1 MRSKN
6 IITIVISV
14 VIVALI
20 LDISYARTFELIFQV
35 NNLDLNLLIFVIVS
49 SVCIIGQY
57 YILEFIKK
65 TKIKVMLW
73 KNTRNILKVNFHQIV
88 TFIQYFLAAIILV
101 VIFQIT
107 ILSQYTVSL
116 LIISSTISYILSI
129 ILISLLTSKF
139 FFWFKSD
146 KNFVVFLYGLAS
158 AILVI
163 NLCSTFIFTES
174 ILFGKPLQLGPHFG
188 TSGFTPVL
196 GSNMSIIEDL
206 YFVTSIG
213 SFLLLW
219 FATVMLLFHNK
230 YRNDE
235 GKKGSIAKYFVIS
248 LIPLI
253 YFLSQY
259 ILLFLNIFSP
269 MINEIPIQLSIIL
282 TLVFLLSKPIGGI
295 LFGAVFFLLRRDLP
309 DKSPVNDYLIVSS
322 FGILILFVANQGVAL
337 SNALYPP
344 FGLVTISFLGLA
356 SYMFLVGLYSSAIS
370 SAQDR
375 NLRKIMK
382 NSVIDQSKLLSS
394 LGYAEMERQI
404 ENKVSKIAKNKKTIL
419 ESETYISSSFGDEEI
434 TQYLDFLI
442 NEMSNQYNSKDN
454 VEKKRDS
461 RLECLKCKIIFPT
474 KENLIQHLKNNHRA
488 DGQKDIN

>member
-6 IITIVISV
+6 IITIIISV

-20 LDISYARTFELIFQV
+20 FDISYARTFELIFHS
-35 NNLDLNLLIFVIVS
+35 NNLNLNVLLFVIVS

-57 YILEFIKK
+57 YILEFIKMK
-65 TKIKVMLW
+65 KVMW
-73 KNTRNILKVNFHQIV
+73 GDNTNNILKVNLRQIV
-88 TFIQYFLAAIILV
+88 TVIQYFLAAIILV

-146 KNFVVFLYGLAS
+146 KNFVVFLYGFAS

-163 NLCSTFIFTES
+163 NLCITFIFTES
-174 ILFGKPLQLGPHFG
+174 ILFGKPPQLGPHFG
-188 TSGFTPVL
+188 TGGFTPES
-196 GSNMSIIEDL
+196 GSNLSIIEDL
-206 YFVTSIG
+206 YIITSIG
-213 SFLLLW
+213 SFLILW
-219 FATVMLLFHNK
+219 FATVMFLFPHK
-230 YRNDE
+230 HHNDE
-235 GKKGSIAKYFVIS
+235 GKKRSISKYLVIS
-248 LIPLI
+248 FIPLM
-253 YFLSQY
+253 YFLSQF

-269 MINEIPIQLSIIL
+269 LINEIPIQLGIIL

-309 DKSPVNDYLIVSS
+309 DKSPAKDYLIISS
-322 FGILILFVANQGVAL
+322 FGMVILFVVNQGVTL

-344 FGLVTISFLGLA
+344 FGLVTVSLLGLA

-375 NLRKIMK
+375 NLRRIMK
-382 NSVIDQSKLLSS
+382 NSVMDQSKLLTS

-404 ENKVSKIAKNKKTIL
+404 ENKVSKIAKNKKIML
-419 ESETYISSSFGDEEI
+419 ESKTDISLSFGDEEI
-434 TQYLDFLI
+434 KRYLDFLI
-442 NEMSNQYNSKDN
+442 NEMSNQRNSEAS
-454 VEKKRDS
+454 VESERNI

-474 KENLIQHLKNNHRA
+474 KEDLIQHLKSNHIGN
-488 DGQKDIN
+488 DHMDTS